1 MTITSSYVGTTT
13 TYVVT
18 DAGGNTA
25 TITALAPPGGLSF
38 ASSANPLLIDGQ
50 VQFHTL
56 AQMLTTGLRP
66 LVITGTVAS
75 FTN

>member
-1 MTITSSYVGTTT
+1 MSITSSISGTTT

-25 TITALAPPGGLSF
+25 TVTAAAFPGGLSF
-38 ASSANPLLIDGQ
+38 ASSAPLLPDGQ
-50 VQFHTL
+50 IQFATL
-56 AQMLTTGLRP
+56 TKMLVTGLRP
-66 LVITGTVAS
+66 LVLSNTAAS